1 MKYDV
6 NELQAQFR
14 QGRNITELL
23 RLQQGTSTNSAT
35 SILYAYDLQAGSYS
49 ELMNDARHAGHKA
62 EVGKRLAAILDALA
76 PGSILDAGIGEATTT
91 VSILNA
97 MRYKPARLFGLDLSL
112 SRLLYARRNLVSSS
126 YENAELFVGDIGNVA
141 LSDAAVDVVVTMHAV
156 EPNHGREEPILKEL
170 LRVAGRALVM
180 VEPSWELG
188 SAATRARIER
198 HRYVRGLP
206 DILARLGY
214 PAQRVEKWGAD
225 INPENEAALIVVD
238 KGAQAP
244 RSTGQ
249 FVSPISRR
257 PLARRAD
264 CWFCGGDGHA
274 FPIIAGIPCLT
285 IECAILASKLE
296 TF

>member
-1 MKYDV
+1 
-6 NELQAQFR
+6 
-14 QGRNITELL
+14 
-23 RLQQGTSTNSAT
+23 
-35 SILYAYDLQAGSYS
+35 
-49 ELMNDARHAGHKA
+49 
-62 EVGKRLAAILDALA
+62 
-76 PGSILDAGIGEATTT
+76 
-91 VSILNA
+91 
-97 MRYKPARLFGLDLSL
+97 
-112 SRLLYARRNLVSSS
+112 LLYARRNLVSSS
-126 YENAELFVGDIGNVA
+126 YKNAELFVGDIENVA